1 MLYVSM
7 WLMKCGSELCCA
19 LHCGANSPFPLF
31 VTQSW
36 AEQLWSWLEYPK
48 IPTTCIVAVPFWTV
62 GFCPLPLRVLVK
74 LSMPSFSCLVF
85 FVFNFSLAAREL
97 HEGAQ
102 DFIESEVEEY
112 MDSNFVWSIKISLIL
127 IVNNAALPVKLIA
140 CLPIATY

>member
-1 MLYVSM
+1 
-7 WLMKCGSELCCA
+7 
-19 LHCGANSPFPLF
+19 
-31 VTQSW
+31 
-36 AEQLWSWLEYPK
+36 
-48 IPTTCIVAVPFWTV
+48 
-62 GFCPLPLRVLVK
+62 
-74 LSMPSFSCLVF
+74 MPSFSYLVF

-102 DFIESEVEEY
+102 GFIESEVEEY